1 MSFLIEDLIES
12 VKRRGYIPISQNTET
27 SDALT
32 ERLTDDLLLA
42 ITPMIESVKENYFLD
57 YKRIEITAGKSR
69 YPIPARASGG
79 AIKDVWLCD
88 ASGNRF
94 RTMPKVDV
102 HNLQGYQSG
111 GNHTVEFLVF
121 GDELMIFP
129 TPTQTSGY
137 IEIWF
142 YLRPNRLI
150 ATTSCAKITGMST
163 VAGVTTLTVDTD
175 LTASL
180 STGDKV
186 DFLSA
191 KAPFLLWAYDV
202 AITAITSTTIEVSA
216 ANISDELSVVEPI
229 VGDYICPAGFSNI
242 PMVPQEFHAVLAQ
255 KAAASTLLSMG
266 DVQKSQAADALY
278 AQMMGSCLKLI
289 ANRIEGEPEVIMNR
303 DGAINF
309 IGGGV
314 VGGNY
319 WR

>member
-57 YKRIEITAGKSR
+57 YKRIAITANKSR

-88 ASGNRF
+88 SAGNRF

-102 HNLQGYQSG
+102 HNLQGYQTG
-111 GNHTVEFLVF
+111 GSHAVEFLVF

-129 TPTQTSGY
+129 TPSQTSGY

-150 ATTSCAKITGMST
+150 ATTSCAKITGVST

-191 KAPFLLWAYDV
+191 QAPFLLWAYDV

-216 ANISDELSVVEPI
+216 ADISDELSAVEPV

-255 KAAASTLLSMG
+255 KTAASTLLSMG
-266 DVQKSQAADALY
+266 DVQKSQAADSLY

-314 VGGNY
+314 VGGHY